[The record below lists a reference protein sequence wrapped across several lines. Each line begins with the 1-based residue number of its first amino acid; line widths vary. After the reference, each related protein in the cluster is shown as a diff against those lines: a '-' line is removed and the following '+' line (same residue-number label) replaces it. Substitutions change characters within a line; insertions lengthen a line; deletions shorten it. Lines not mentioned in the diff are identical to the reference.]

1 MPRAAISFYGGIS
14 YDNPTNIS
22 CPVTPKITIDDT
34 LDAMQR
40 IVGGPIQ
47 AVYPFKEPVA
57 LICHEE
63 GKLLHLPLNRAL
75 RSPDT
80 GEIYDIIAGDFFL
93 CAAPPGQRSLREPL
107 RQPVGTVYPDFLHPE
122 LFLSGP
128 NSSIIV
134 LPMPGASRLS
144 PDETALPE
152 NLVSAFR

>member
-1 MPRAAISFYGGIS
+1 MTILLISPVQSPR
-14 YDNPTNIS
+14 
-22 CPVTPKITIDDT
+22 KITIDDT

-80 GEIYDIIAGDFFL
+80 GEIYDIIARDFFL
-93 CAAPPGQRSLREPL
+93 CAAPPDSEHFESLTDDQLERYA
-107 RQPVGTVYPDFLHPE
+107 RIFRTPE

-128 NSSIIV
+128 GGSIMV
-134 LPMPGASRLS
+134 LP
-144 PDETALPE
+144 LPI
-152 NLVSAFR
+152 

>member
-1 MPRAAISFYGGIS
+1 MTILLISPVQSPR
-14 YDNPTNIS
+14 
-22 CPVTPKITIDDT
+22 KITIDDT

-63 GKLLHLPLNRAL
+63 GKLLRLPLNRAL

-93 CAAPPGQRSLREPL
+93 CAAPPDSDRFESLTNDQLEQYTQVFRI
-107 RQPVGTVYPDFLHPE
+107 PE

-128 NSSIIV
+128 SGSIIV
-134 LPMPGASRLS
+134 LPTPGASHLS
-144 PDETALPE
+144 PDETVLPE
-152 NLVSAFR
+152 NLSAPFVDHP